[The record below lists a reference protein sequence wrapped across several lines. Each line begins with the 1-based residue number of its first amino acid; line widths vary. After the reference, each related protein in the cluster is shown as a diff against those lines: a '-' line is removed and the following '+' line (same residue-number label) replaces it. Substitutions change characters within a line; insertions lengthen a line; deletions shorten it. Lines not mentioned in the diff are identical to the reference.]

1 MALSQTSL
9 QLDTLT
15 VVTLYNRGSF
25 LSTGLSYVPVVSS
38 YGTFHKW
45 TNEPTGQLFVNVFY
59 TYSNG
64 DIFLSSISSI
74 QREYN
79 LMSSSVYLNTNTLS
93 SSIANNTSNIAVI
106 NNIRAS
112 TFTSYFSS
120 LEYDSTIVS
129 QNYNSISRS
138 YSSITP
144 GVSTTVN
151 TIYKNLFSPNASTI
165 IQSGIYRYIPRE
177 RIPEFTSSI
186 DNPDPLLAGAF
197 GDDSNAPL
205 KWFWQNQPSGYVG
218 PGLSSI
224 STYLM
229 TDPIYSYI
237 NVIYPGILD
246 DINVGIQSSNVYL
259 DTYRNDIVYTITNAN
274 NYLDGGSSI
283 STIYGNEYDSTINST
298 LLYASTFGQ
307 SFSTCY
313 EQLTYNISTCSSPT
327 LDGFKISEYISTG
340 NSNLNNNQNSSNFD
354 LYSTMSNPKVLF
366 TFLNVMSTIVV
377 SSVSTSLTQLS
388 NVQYLSGFF
397 KISSI
402 FNSTVIPFSKSIN
415 ISTNYNGYLGLS
427 SYEIDIFST
436 FSTSLPYKLANK
448 SLDLLSTI
456 SRDLST
462 FSTIIPTN
470 TGNFFSVPQTYIT
483 APGISSFQADLSTNT
498 SVTYI
503 DYSQVISSILYTFS
517 TAVTVVYA
525 APGLSSL
532 SSFVCSYTST
542 SINNYSTTNTY
553 VKTGFRSEISTVYSI
568 INPITDNIN
577 TNLTLYTSAGIT
589 AYNNLASLYTQI
601 STNIIYGVTVQL
613 NYISS
618 QTSITNLG
626 VPVGYIYKYI
636 SSVNTLAPIFLDELD
651 PFYGST
657 TYYNMLA
664 VIPNYSTTLYTPH
677 NKITP
682 TYKLRSTIFVS
693 LDTRYIN
700 SSASSFT
707 IETLTLQTL
716 PTSSFVLNMYGPL
729 SVQPF
734 TTNNAGIPNMNL
746 PNFQVY
752 NNSLT
757 LLANSQQNI
766 TTQPS
771 TISFNMSNFTIKKL
785 YRPFP
790 FSYIG
795 INTINPGYSL
805 DIAIGDARKPS
816 GTSWITASDERVK
829 EHISSIYLEDAIKKI
844 SSLRLVSYIWDEP
857 YRLEHMLSK
866 DRVLGFISQEV
877 QDIFPESVIS
887 SEEHGFLDFKSLDV
901 DQIYKAKFAVTHH
914 LIQKVSSLQ
923 MRISKLMKS

>member
-112 TFTSYFSS
+112 TITSYFSS

-129 QNYNSISRS
+129 QNYSSISRS

-151 TIYKNLFSPNASTI
+151 TIYKNLFSPNASTL

-224 STYLM
+224 VDYLM

-237 NVIYPGILD
+237 NVIYPEILLNID
-246 DINVGIQSSNVYL
+246 TGLQSSNVYL

-298 LLYASTFGQ
+298 LLYASTFGP

-313 EQLTYNISTCSSPT
+313 EQLTYNIITCSSPT
-327 LDGFKISEYISTG
+327 LDGFKISKYISTG

-366 TFLNVMSTIVV
+366 TFLNVMSTIVL

-388 NVQYLSGFF
+388 NVQYLPGFF

-427 SYEIDIFST
+427 SYVIDVFST

-517 TAVTVVYA
+517 TAVTVAYA

-553 VKTGFRSEISTVYSI
+553 VNRDFSPQISAVYSV
-568 INPITDNIN
+568 INPVTDNIS
-577 TNLTLYTSAGIT
+577 TNLRLYTSAGII
-589 AYNNLASLYTQI
+589 AYYNLAYVYTQI
-601 STNIIYGVTVQL
+601 STNNTQSGLYPQL
-613 NYISS
+613 YYISS
-618 QTSITNLG
+618 QTGTPAGSIYTF
-626 VPVGYIYKYI
+626 I
-636 SSVNTLAPIFLDELD
+636 SSVNSLTGKYLDDLD

-657 TYYNMLA
+657 VYYKMLRI
-664 VIPNYSTTLYTPH
+664 IPNYSTTLYTPF
-677 NKITP
+677 NLVTP
-682 TYKLRSTIFVS
+682 TYKLRSTTFLS
-693 LDTRYIN
+693 LDTYYIN

-746 PNFQVY
+746 LNFQVY

-757 LLANSQQNI
+757 LLENSQQNI

-785 YRPFP
+785 YRPIP

-901 DQIYKAKFAVTHH
+901 DQIYKAKFAVTYH